1 MEADTGFADRD
12 RILDYLSKQ
21 LIGPLEGDDEVLDDK
36 PQHRYLTAI
45 LYPMPADSGA
55 PVTGRSDNDDE
66 IIDEAPGQLADDDDD
81 DPITLSG
88 QTRPSSVGL
97 SFMATEWSD
106 IEVEIEAGQYQPAED
121 GYWQRKQVKL
131 PCTVPVRADQAS
143 SGLYVHRVP
152 VLDGKASV
160 DVRWRAY
167 GNGTIVTVALV
178 NRQSQQEPW
187 SIAAD
192 ECLFQVVLR
201 CWPKSGTIDSLP
213 EQAASVHR
221 PGSRGTGT
229 PVQGHTGLCH
239 RSRCGCDL
247 DACRR
252 FITTRSNL
260 VLSYPRSPRRLVR
273 NTWQPGNAGL
283 VAARAYRDRRTLDN
297 RRTK

>member
-121 GYWQRKQVKL
+121 GNWQRKQVRQ

-152 VLDGKASV
+152 VLDGRASV

-178 NRQSQQEPW
+178 NRQPQQEPW
-187 SIAAD
+187 SIAAE

-201 CWPKSGTIDSLP
+201 CWPKTGTITRYPAKPHLYTDP
-213 EQAASVHR
+213 EAEELELLYRGIPVYAIGHGAAATWVR
-221 PGSRGTGT
+221 PQIHHYAFK
-229 PVQGHTGLCH
+229 PH
-239 RSRCGCDL
+239 
-247 DACRR
+247 
-252 FITTRSNL
+252 FF
-260 VLSYPRSPRRLVR
+260 LS
-273 NTWQPGNAGL
+273 T
-283 VAARAYRDRRTLDN
+283 
-297 RRTK
+297 